1 MPERLRGRA
10 GVVLGIAPWNA
21 PVILAVRAMAMPL
34 ACGNAV
40 VLKSSEL
47 CPATH
52 QLIGIVLQEAG
63 PDGGIVNVLS
73 NAPDA
78 PQLVERPL
86 ANPLVRR
93 VNFTGSTAV
102 GRIVGELSAR
112 HRGVRDASQGR

>member
-73 NAPDA
+73 NAPDG
-78 PQLVERPL
+78 P
-86 ANPLVRR
+86 
-93 VNFTGSTAV
+93 AV
-102 GRIVGELSAR
+102 GRTAACESTGQAR
-112 HRGVRDASQGR
+112 EFHRLHRGRAHRGRTVRQASWCA